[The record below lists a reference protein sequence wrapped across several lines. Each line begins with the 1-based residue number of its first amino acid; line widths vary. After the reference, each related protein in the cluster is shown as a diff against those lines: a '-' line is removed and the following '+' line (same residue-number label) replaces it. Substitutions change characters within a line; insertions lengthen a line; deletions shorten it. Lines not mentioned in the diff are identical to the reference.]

1 MPNKSS
7 ASVRIFYPERT
18 REELI
23 RQLREKLPALEE
35 KLPLLRVL
43 LFGSYASGRFT
54 RASDIDLLVIYQGPQ
69 RDDAYALVRKTL
81 QIPRLEPHVYNRD
94 EYRAAKATMQRM
106 ERGGIVLI
114 DQLSS

>member
-7 ASVRIFYPERT
+7 TSVRIFYPEQT
-18 REELI
+18 REQLI

-54 RASDIDLLVIYQGPQ
+54 RASDIDLLVVYRGPR
-69 RDDAYALVRKTL
+69 RDDTYAVVRKTL
-81 QIPRLEPHVYNRD
+81 QIPRLEPHVYSLE
-94 EYRAAKATMQRM
+94 EYGAAKATVRRM
-106 ERGGIVLI
+106 ERGGVMLL
-114 DQLSS
+114 DQLSP